1 MYYNRISFFG
11 GSLMKTLGIKL
22 ADGSFYPVMEEGV
35 AQYKQLILTTAN
47 NNQTKV
53 MVDLYRSA
61 NCTMD
66 DAEYVD
72 SLQID
77 NLVEHPNGEVSI
89 EFDVSLDENNQLT
102 AHLIDEETGRRSD
115 TELPLITRTLEEREL
130 TDEYAIKESE
140 NSKNNAKIAAG
151 VAGVGLLAMANAI
164 NNQKNK
170 TESEQTETQ
179 PQNENIENDD
189 IIEEPTSISDD
200 ETSVD
205 DTRIDSEP
213 TLEDEFAFDDG
224 EPISSDENQSDE
236 ANIFDDEK
244 TSTTENSFADD
255 EIEQNSQNSDNFNED
270 DIFADMD
277 LDNLSEND
285 TKSSDEATF
294 KDDDTNST
302 EKNIFDES
310 EENQTSTDE
319 TISNNDYIFDNSE
332 TNSDDNIFKD
342 MNLDDISDAQ
352 NSDSNQTSD
361 DDFDIPDFDETES
374 EGTNPFE
381 DDDISNDANKAAAGG
396 ISFTGLYDKETEEGN
411 SEPTDEAEETRKK
424 TKVPVIICIVCAII
438 CIIATLLILFVIP
451 SKINVLK
458 KLANNQNQNTVVEK
472 PVEKTEPEQIP
483 EPIIEQ
489 KSEPEPIPEPVPQ
502 AKEDEI
508 VVVEKAEEVIPEPPE
523 PAPQKAENIVYKI
536 KWGDTLWDI
545 ADTYYKNPWKYKYI
559 ARWNGIKNPDY
570 IISGTQI
577 IIPAE

>member
-1 MYYNRISFFG
+1 
-11 GSLMKTLGIKL
+11 MKTLGIKL

-35 AQYKQLILTTAN
+35 AQHKQLVLTTAN

-77 NLVEHPNGEVSI
+77 NLIEHPNGEVSI
-89 EFDVSLDENNQLT
+89 EFDVSLDENNQLM
-102 AHLIDEETGRRSD
+102 AHLIDEETGQQSD
-115 TELPLITRTLEEREL
+115 TALPLITRTLEEREL

-140 NSKNNAKIAAG
+140 KNENSKNNAKIAARTT
-151 VAGVGLLAMANAI
+151 GVGLLAMANAI

-170 TESEQTETQ
+170 TKSEQTENQ
-179 PQNENIENDD
+179 PQSENSQNEIKDDDFSTQDIVDSEQTEIFEDFSNDENENIENDD
-189 IIEEPTSISDD
+189 IIEETTSISDD
-200 ETSVD
+200 ETSVNDTQVD
-205 DTRIDSEP
+205 DEQ

-244 TSTTENSFADD
+244 TSTIENSFADNETD
-255 EIEQNSQNSDNFNED
+255 QNSDNFNED

-285 TKSSDEATF
+285 AKSSDETGETQ
-294 KDDDTNST
+294 KNDTN
-302 EKNIFDES
+302 
-310 EENQTSTDE
+310 
-319 TISNNDYIFDNSE
+319 ND
-332 TNSDDNIFKD
+332 IFKD
-342 MNLDDISDAQ
+342 MNLDDISDLQ
-352 NSDSNQTSD
+352 NSDSNSTYD

-374 EGTNPFE
+374 EETNPFE
-381 DDDISNDANKAAAGG
+381 NDDIFNDTNKTAAGG
-396 ISFTGLYDKETEEGN
+396 ITFTGLYDKETEEGK

-438 CIIATLLILFVIP
+438 CIIATLLVLFVIP

-458 KLANNQNQNTVVEK
+458 KLANNQNTVVEK
-472 PVEKTEPEQIP
+472 PIENSPEKTELEQIP

-508 VVVEKAEEVIPEPPE
+508 VVIEKAEEVIPEPPE
-523 PAPQKAENIVYKI
+523 PAPQKPENIIYKI

>member
-1 MYYNRISFFG
+1 
-11 GSLMKTLGIKL
+11 MKTLGIKL

-35 AQYKQLILTTAN
+35 AQHKQLVLTTAN

-140 NSKNNAKIAAG
+140 KTENPKNNAKIAGA
-151 VAGVGLLAMANAI
+151 AGVGLLAMANAI
-164 NNQKNK
+164 NQKNK
-170 TESEQTETQ
+170 TESEQA
-179 PQNENIENDD
+179 ENQSQENVENDDINND

-205 DTRIDSEP
+205 ETQIDDEP
-213 TLEDEFAFDDG
+213 TVEEEFAFDDG

-244 TSTTENSFADD
+244 TSTTENYFADD
-255 EIEQNSQNSDNFNED
+255 ENLSFDENNENLFDDEITKNDETEQNFQNSDNFNED
-270 DIFADMD
+270 DIFADLD

-285 TKSSDEATF
+285 TKSSDETQQN
-294 KDDDTNST
+294 DTN
-302 EKNIFDES
+302 
-310 EENQTSTDE
+310 
-319 TISNNDYIFDNSE
+319 
-332 TNSDDNIFKD
+332 DDIFKD
-342 MNLDDISDAQ
+342 MNLDDISESQ
-352 NSDSNQTSD
+352 NSDFNSTSD
-361 DDFDIPDFDETES
+361 DDFDISDFDETES
-374 EGTNPFE
+374 EGKNLFE
-381 DDDISNDANKAAAGG
+381 NDDISDGENNAAGG
-396 ISFTGLYDKETEEGN
+396 ISFTGLYDKETEEGK
-411 SEPTDEAEETRKK
+411 SEPTDDAEETRKK

-438 CIIATLLILFVIP
+438 CIIATILVLFVIP
-451 SKINVLK
+451 SRINVLK
-458 KLANNQNQNTVVEK
+458 KLANNQNQNVVVEKSIEK
-472 PVEKTEPEQIP
+472 PVENPPEKTEP

-489 KSEPEPIPEPVPQ
+489 KSEPEPVPQ